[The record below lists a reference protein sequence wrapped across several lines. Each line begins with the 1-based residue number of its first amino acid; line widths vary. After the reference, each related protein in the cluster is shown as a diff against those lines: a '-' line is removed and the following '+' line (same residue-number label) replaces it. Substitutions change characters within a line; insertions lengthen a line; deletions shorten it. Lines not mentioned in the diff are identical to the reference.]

1 MSLTE
6 RFLQFSLL
14 GAEWVMWLLVALSV
28 FSVYVMI
35 ERWLALRAA
44 RASDASVRSAV
55 LAAIEAGDLDGA
67 LEAARKG
74 EGPAGRLVAE
84 MLRHGRHDAAALE
97 AFLDAARP
105 QEKLRLERNLSYLGT
120 VGANAPFIGL
130 FGTVLGIIKA
140 FHDLAE
146 AGIKPGGDS
155 TAVVMAGISEALVA
169 TAIGLLVAIPAV
181 VAYNYFQ
188 RRVKNLMAEA
198 EALAGAVP
206 ALLPR
211 SEEAD

>member
-35 ERWLALRAA
+35 ERALALRAA
-44 RASDASVRSAV
+44 RRSDAAVRKPVMEA
-55 LAAIEAGDLDGA
+55 LEAGDLAAARAATKGA
-67 LEAARKG
+67 EGPGGRLLAEMFRYDRRDHATLEA
-74 EGPAGRLVAE
+74 L
-84 MLRHGRHDAAALE
+84 
-97 AFLDAARP
+97 LDAARP
-105 QEKLRLERNLSYLGT
+105 HEKLRLERNLSYLGT
-120 VGANAPFIGL
+120 VGANAPFVGL

-169 TAIGLLVAIPAV
+169 TAIGLMVAIPAV
-181 VAYNYFQ
+181 VAYNALQ
-188 RRVKNLMAEA
+188 RRVKALMAEA
-198 EALAGAVP
+198 EALAGAAVG
-206 ALLPR
+206 LLP
-211 SEEAD
+211 SNGTND